1 MRPVNCLLVLA
12 VVLAAATGA
21 TGESYSLNFSKSS
34 DRLSWQPSLPS
45 MSWAFPVA
53 LSSGAD
59 SMRISLSTDLG
70 YTLDQRDGA
79 NVWQDNA
86 SVRSSVN
93 YPILGPRASIGIQAS
108 ASSRSSTLQKQKIR
122 SQTYGFSFQYKP
134 LQSGAFRSLSASVT
148 PGAITARRASRAKID
163 STIEEKG
170 VQYNASLR
178 VSPDLEVKGE
188 KLNSSLSVSKRDN
201 TLKNNKDRN
210 ESLSMNLGYVFP
222 HQLRTNFSLSQNRS
236 ELGVTRAKISE
247 TATEEAVHRD
257 TAVVAE
263 LSLTEGTSLS
273 SDLSLKLGRF
283 DLNGRAGFNES
294 RNTNTANADNDPRN
308 QFFAKGHENRKWNL
322 STSVSGKI
330 VDWLTS
336 SASFKYDVD
345 DARRLEVELPSGE
358 TFRDSTDDR
367 QSTDMSLSGR
377 LGWQVREDH
386 SVEFSSQASTGRDD
400 NPGAAEQNRD
410 TFTSNTRLKYSG
422 KFASGFDL
430 DAELTNNYSH
440 KVNLDARSA
449 SDNSRNRDL
458 KLNVGTRYERLGA
471 SFTHSFDISARRTV
485 FDFDRLLY
493 SRPENRKSNIRRGW
507 GMSHGVQRRF
517 FDALQLNGRYAY
529 TAEDFGLLVVEDQS
543 QLVKEEDA
551 DHTLSGG
558 LSYSLAKAVSLGSN
572 YSYRVDRQ
580 WAYEYRQGREERL
593 LNRCSRHRTLGVNLN
608 YNGKSDDP
616 KSEVSTSI
624 TLGVSRA
631 HQEDCKA
638 AAGASTGR
646 DFDSFRIALK
656 KTL

>member
-1 MRPVNCLLVLA
+1 MRPVSCLLVLA
-12 VVLAAATGA
+12 VVLAVARGA
-21 TGESYSLNFSKSS
+21 VGESYSLDFSKSS
-34 DRLSWQPSLPS
+34 DRLSWRPSLPS
-45 MSWAFPVA
+45 MNWAFPVA

-70 YTLDQRDGA
+70 YTLDQRDGL

-93 YPILGPRASIGIQAS
+93 YPILGPRASVGIQAS

-122 SQTYGFSFQYKP
+122 SQSYGFRFQYSP
-134 LQSGAFRSLSASVT
+134 LQTGPFRSLSASVT

-163 STIEEKG
+163 STIQEKG

-178 VSPDLEVKGE
+178 VSPELELKGK
-188 KLNSSLSVSKRDN
+188 KLNSSLNVSKRDN

-210 ESLSMNLGYVFP
+210 ESLSLSLGYVFP
-222 HQLRTNFSLSQNRS
+222 HDLRTNFSVTQNRS
-236 ELGVTRAKISE
+236 EQGVTRAKISE
-247 TATEEAVHRD
+247 TLAEEVVRRD

-263 LSLTEGTSLS
+263 LSLTEGTNLS
-273 SDLSLKLGRF
+273 SDLSFKLGRF

-308 QFFAKGHENRKWNL
+308 QFFAKGHVNQKWNL
-322 STSVSGKI
+322 STSVSGK
-330 VDWLTS
+330 VFDWLTS

-345 DARRLEVELPSGE
+345 DARRLEVELPNGE
-358 TFRDSTDDR
+358 SFRDSTDDR
-367 QSTDMSLSGR
+367 ESSNMSLSGR

-386 SVEFSSQASTGRDD
+386 SVEFSSQARTGRAD
-400 NPGAAEQNRD
+400 NPGAPEQNRD
-410 TFTSNTRLKYSG
+410 TFDSNTRLKYSG

-458 KLNVGTRYERLGA
+458 KLNIGTRYERLGA

-493 SRPENRKSNIRRGW
+493 SRPESRKSNIRRGW
-507 GMSHGVQRRF
+507 GMTHGVQRRF
-517 FDALQLNGRYAY
+517 FDTLQLSGRYGY

-558 LSYSLAKAVSLGSN
+558 LSYNLAKSVSLGSN
-572 YSYRVDRQ
+572 YSYRLDRQ
-580 WAYEYRQGREERL
+580 WTYDYRQGQEERL

-608 YNGKSDDP
+608 YNGRSDDP
-616 KSEVSTSI
+616 KSDASTSI

-638 AAGASTGR
+638 PAGANTGR
-646 DFDSFRIALK
+646 DFDSFKIALK